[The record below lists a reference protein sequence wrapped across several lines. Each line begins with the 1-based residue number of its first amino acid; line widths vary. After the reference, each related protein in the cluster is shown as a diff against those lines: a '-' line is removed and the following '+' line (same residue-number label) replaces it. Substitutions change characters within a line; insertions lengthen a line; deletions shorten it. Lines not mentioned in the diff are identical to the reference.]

1 MFERSPPDLNPL
13 FLELPNHMSQDQFI
27 HIDNGNLYR
36 LQLLPQEIVFL
47 LELTS
52 QLISVAVKELA
63 EGRFLVLYVAEL
75 LLV

>member
-1 MFERSPPDLNPL
+1 MFERSPPDLDPL
-13 FLELPNHMSQDQFI
+13 FFELPNHMSQDQFI
-27 HIDNGNLYR
+27 HTDNDNLYR

-52 QLISVAVKELA
+52 QFISVAVKELA